1 MKSSTRVT
9 IQNWNILR
17 VGGVATITLYPVVD
31 EPLVGDGTYA
41 VPRRRKWWAEQAS
54 VYGRVEFV
62 DHARA
67 LVRDADD
74 YLHEIRSGDRRGGIV
89 EGIGFRG
96 DGGYEQQ
103 QMYYNWNAQWLAT
116 LDARREQMVEEASGR
131 RAAGKSEGAQAG
143 RLCHQMHAGGAA

>member
-1 MKSSTRVT
+1 MKTSTRVT
-9 IQNWNILR
+9 IQNWNILS
-17 VGGVATITLYPVVD
+17 VGGVATITLYPDMD

-41 VPRRRKWWAEQAS
+41 VPRRRKWWAEQTS

-67 LVRDADD
+67 LVRDAND

-96 DGGYEQQ
+96 SQGYEQQ
-103 QMYYNWNAQWLAT
+103 SQYWSWHVQWLAT
-116 LDARREQMVEEASGR
+116 LDARREEMLEEASR
-131 RAAGKSEGAQAG
+131 HRAIGKSESTQAG
-143 RLCHQMHAGGAA
+143 RLCYQMHAGGAA